1 MLSIDYK
8 SRDMKVKPDTVRR
21 SGSLPAVF
29 YGPKEPSQAITV
41 NSIQFKKIWK
51 DAGESSVIVLKNGDE
66 EHEALIHD
74 VSVHPVTEIPLHADF
89 YVIEKGKKLQVKVP
103 LEFVGVS
110 PAVKDLGNI
119 LVKVLHEMEIEAMP
133 KDLPREIEVD
143 ISPLATADSQIL
155 AKDVKLPSGVTFLG
169 NPEEV
174 VAAIAVP
181 KEEVE
186 EPTKSI
192 EDIEVVGAKGKEET
206 PAEGEAPAAEAK

>member
-1 MLSIDYK
+1 MLSIDFK
-8 SRDMKVKPDTVRR
+8 TRDMKVKPDTVRR

-51 DAGESSVIVLKNGDE
+51 EAGESSVIVLKNGGE

-74 VSVHPVTEIPLHADF
+74 VSVHPVTDIPLHADF

-133 KDLPREIEVD
+133 KDLPREIQVD
-143 ISPLATADSQIL
+143 ISSLATADSQIL

-186 EPTKSI
+186 EPTKTI